1 MNRVKILRRVAAIAV
16 QLACVAG
23 AHAKVA
29 SITIESIR
37 TGLPRHYASRA
48 FNDVIL
54 GTEPLVMASVD
65 GNPTVTFRIYLATPD
80 APDDFVLVRSR
91 SQLFDLRYSYE
102 GREFHTK
109 LDSNHE
115 SFYLDSLFRGR
126 PAGRYA
132 LRMTADDGEG
142 ESPMSNAVELE
153 LAPDPRDVLST
164 PVIESAISPAT
175 GLVVLRVAPIAF
187 SGEGYPP
194 LWFTVYRADGV
205 VDDPQA
211 LEVVPWGSTSSDGPR
226 VERDDVED
234 AASHWREVA
243 VRGSKSGTRSF
254 RIEVQLE
261 PGPEYAAISSNVVTV
276 DVAGNRA
283 IDDPIFRITHVAP
296 PASVDVDDVTIDD
309 GAVLPNPA
317 TTAISIDAGSAA
329 SLRVRVFDVHGRVRI
344 DREVA
349 PGEGRATID
358 VSALESGVYWSVV
371 GSDGVAR
378 THQFSVVR

>member
-1 MNRVKILRRVAAIAV
+1 MNRVMIRRLVAMVAV
-16 QLACVAG
+16 LITCAFD

-29 SITIESIR
+29 SITIESIQA
-37 TGLPRHYASRA
+37 GLPRHYASRA
-48 FNDVIL
+48 FNGVIL
-54 GTEPLVMASVD
+54 GTKPLVMASVD
-65 GNPTVTFRIYLATPD
+65 GNPTVTFRIYMATPD
-80 APDDFVLVRSR
+80 APDDFVVVRSR
-91 SQLFDLRYSYE
+91 SQLFDLRFTHE

-115 SFYLDSLFRGR
+115 SFHLDSLFREL
-126 PAGRYA
+126 PAGRYK

-153 LAPDPRDVLST
+153 LAPDPRDVLSS

-187 SGEGYPP
+187 EGKGYPP
-194 LWFTVYRADGV
+194 LWFRVYRADGV
-205 VDDPQA
+205 VDDPEA
-211 LEVVPWGSTSSDGPR
+211 LEVITWGVTGDEEPR
-226 VERDDVED
+226 IERDDVED
-234 AASHWREVA
+234 ASSHRREIA
-243 VRGSKSGTRSF
+243 IRGSRSGMRSF

-261 PGPEYAAISSNVVTV
+261 PGPEHPAISSNIVSV
-276 DVAGNRA
+276 DVAGNHA
-283 IDDPIFRITHVAP
+283 VDDPSFRITHVTP
-296 PASVDVDDVTIDD
+296 PASVADDVTGIGD

-317 TTAISIDAGSAA
+317 TNVISLDAGSDA
-329 SLRVRVFDVHGRVRI
+329 SLRVRVLDARGRVRI

-349 PGEGRATID
+349 TRGGRATID

-371 GSDGVAR
+371 GSDGRMR